1 MNYTNR
7 YNLEALLIEVMRVFA
22 QNRPLIMGILNVTPD
37 SFSDGGSYQHIDEI
51 VKKARQMVADGA
63 DIIDIGGESTRPG
76 STVVKVEDEIARV
89 IPVIKRLVEEIDVP
103 ISIDTYKAEVA
114 SQAVLAGAKIINDI
128 GGGKFDPDMPDVM
141 ATSGAYVVL
150 MHNRMPNMSE
160 TDCITAITGELT
172 VYDDIVQDVM
182 TELKDC
188 VELVKAAGVSEDK
201 IILDPGIGFAKTVEG
216 NVELMRRV
224 GELHSLGYPLL
235 LGVSKKGTI
244 GHLLGGLD
252 VANRL
257 EGTVAATCFAVSQ
270 KVHIIRVHDV
280 LENARAAKVMKAL
293 V

>member
-114 SQAVLAGAKIINDI
+114 RQAVLAGAKIINDI

-224 GELHSLGYPLL
+224 GELH
-235 LGVSKKGTI
+235 
-244 GHLLGGLD
+244 
-252 VANRL
+252 RL
-257 EGTVAATCFAVSQ
+257 STSFRCE
-270 KVHIIRVHDV
+270 
-280 LENARAAKVMKAL
+280 
-293 V
+293 

>member
-114 SQAVLAGAKIINDI
+114 RQAVLAGAKIINDI

-257 EGTVAATCFAVSQ
+257 EGTVAGTCFAVSQ

>member
-114 SQAVLAGAKIINDI
+114 RQAVLAGAKIINDI

-235 LGVSKKGTI
+235 
-244 GHLLGGLD
+244 
-252 VANRL
+252 
-257 EGTVAATCFAVSQ
+257 
-270 KVHIIRVHDV
+270 
-280 LENARAAKVMKAL
+280 
-293 V
+293 